1 MRGAFLFIHMDTDFE
16 IYDGKTF
23 KDLCRDIYD
32 RSEQKK
38 DNIDL
43 LISELRPYI
52 KSLDDAVQMVP
63 HIQGYL
69 EIGVKNDEQLVKL
82 AQVAQR
88 LQTAKMEKGGDS
100 LLSESEKE
108 ALMKEIKDV
117 ASEVKQPIPAPPTG
131 SQPQR

>member
-1 MRGAFLFIHMDTDFE
+1 MSADGNFE
-16 IYDGKTF
+16 IFTGTTF
-23 KDLCRDIYD
+23 QDLCREIYA

-63 HIQGYL
+63 HIQKYF

-88 LQTAKMEKGGDS
+88 LQAAKMEQGGDT
-100 LLSESEKE
+100 LLSDIEKE
-108 ALMKEIKDV
+108 ELMKEIKEV
-117 ASEVKQPIPAPPTG
+117 ATEVKKPVPILSG
-131 SQPQR
+131 SVVER

>member
-1 MRGAFLFIHMDTDFE
+1 MSIDGNFE
-16 IYDGKTF
+16 VFEGTTF
-23 KDLCRDIYD
+23 QDLCREIYD

-88 LQTAKMEKGGDS
+88 LQTAKMEQGGDT
-100 LLSESEKE
+100 LLSETEKD
-108 ALMKEIKDV
+108 AIMNEIKEV
-117 ASEVKQPIPAPPTG
+117 ATTVKAPVPAPPSG
-131 SQPQR
+131 SVQPPR